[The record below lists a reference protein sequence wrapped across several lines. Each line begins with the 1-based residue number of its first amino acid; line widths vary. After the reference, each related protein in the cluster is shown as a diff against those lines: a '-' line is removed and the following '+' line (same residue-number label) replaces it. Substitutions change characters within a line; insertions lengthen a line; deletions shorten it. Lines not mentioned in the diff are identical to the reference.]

1 MRHLRRGTGALILAT
16 AFLVAVAGVVAAH
29 AQLVASSPTAGEVLV
44 SAPAELR
51 LTFSEP
57 LEERFSSADLADAR
71 GATLVSR
78 AGAPDPA
85 DPYTLVVPLPPLDD
99 GVYTVTWR
107 SLSTA
112 DGHPAEGFFTF
123 GVGDVEVGG
132 DISGQG
138 RSGVDPSDPIGLAGK
153 WLGYV
158 AMLLG
163 LGVPLFA
170 VAVLRGDARP
180 RRRALS
186 ALGWLLIA
194 GGVSLMA
201 LAIRVPLVDG
211 DPLGEYLLGSRGG
224 LLALARS
231 TALLAGGVATVVLA
245 RRASRDAALGASAS
259 AALIAI
265 GLHVA
270 GGHAAAAGT
279 PIPVVV
285 QLVHLGAAG
294 IWLSGVLAV
303 TLLATRAASVVE
315 GPVPALRSVVPR
327 FSALALGAIGLVGLT
342 GLYAEWTQ
350 IGGLPT
356 TDDGYGRALIVKLV
370 VVGAAFA
377 VGALNYFDGGRNLRW
392 FGGLRTRLLAEAG
405 LALGVLA
412 ATALLST
419 TAPGAT
425 RGIALEPRPSA
436 TGEVLPFLALSIA
449 PGRPGVNKLAVD
461 LSGNIGDLPLD
472 LVLSNAETGNE
483 TRISL
488 AGAHPGTVP
497 IDHTAH
503 TAPMTPS
510 SGVTRYVAGAL
521 VMEPDTHWDAS
532 VVIGNGADGEL
543 YRQRFTFA
551 LGDDGLADGAAGS
564 LADGA
569 LIAGLLLLVGGL
581 LALGLGLGGM
591 VLPRAEAV
599 ASRVALLGGGAVAA
613 VTGLAIGVGRLVGSG

>member
-1 MRHLRRGTGALILAT
+1 VTHVRRAAAALLLAT
-16 AFLVAVAGVVAAH
+16 CLLIGVAGVTAAH
-29 AQLVASSPTAGEVLV
+29 AQLVASSPTAGEVLA

-57 LEERFSSADLADAR
+57 LEGGFSSADVVDAR
-71 GATLVSR
+71 GGTLVSR

-85 DPYTLVVPLPPLDD
+85 DPYTLVVPLPALDD

-107 SLSTA
+107 SLSSA
-112 DGHPAEGFFTF
+112 DGHPAEGFFSF

-132 DISGQG
+132 DISGQA
-138 RSGVDPSDPIGLAGK
+138 RSGSDPSDPLGLAGK
-153 WLGYV
+153 WLGYL

-170 VAVLRGDARP
+170 VAVLRTDARL
-180 RRRALS
+180 RRGAVQ
-186 ALGWLLIA
+186 ALGWLLVA
-194 GGVSLMA
+194 GGLSLFA
-201 LAIRVPLVDG
+201 LAVRVPWVNG
-211 DPLGEYLLGSRGG
+211 DPLGDYLLGSRGG

-231 TALLAGGVATVVLA
+231 AVLLGGGAATVALAGRGTQTAP
-245 RRASRDAALGASAS
+245 LGAAAS
-259 AALIAI
+259 AAVLAM

-294 IWLSGVLAV
+294 IWLGGVVLVA
-303 TLLATRAASVVE
+303 LLSAGGASVVV
-315 GPVPALRSVVPR
+315 GQVPPLRTVIPR
-327 FSALALGAIGLVGLT
+327 FSALALAAIGLVGLT

-356 TDDGYGRALIVKLV
+356 TDDGYGRALIIKLV

-377 VGALNYFDGGRNLRW
+377 VGAFNYFDGGRNLRW
-392 FGGLRTRLLAEAG
+392 FGGFRPRVVAEAS

-425 RGIALEPRPSA
+425 RGIPLQPRPSA

-449 PGRPGVNKLAVD
+449 PGRPGINQLAVD
-461 LSGNIGDLPLD
+461 ISGNIGDLPLD
-472 LVLSNAETGNE
+472 LVLSNTETGNE

-488 AGAHPGTVP
+488 AGAQPGTVP

-503 TAPMTPS
+503 TAPTTPV

-521 VMEPDTHWDAS
+521 AMQPDTHWDAS
-532 VVIGNGADGEL
+532 VVIGAPSGGDL

-551 LGDDGLADGAAGS
+551 FGESGLAEGAAGS

-569 LIAGLLLLVGGL
+569 LIAGLLLLGGGL
-581 LALGLGLGGM
+581 LALGLGLGGW
-591 VLPRAEAV
+591 VLPRAEAA

-613 VTGLAIGVGRLVGSG
+613 VTGLAIGVGWLVGSG

>member
-1 MRHLRRGTGALILAT
+1 MRHLRRGTGALLLA
-16 AFLVAVAGVVAAH
+16 AALLVAVAGVVAAH
-29 AQLVASSPTAGEVLV
+29 AQLVASSPTAGEVLA

-57 LEERFSSADLADAR
+57 LEGLFSSADLVDAR
-71 GATLVSR
+71 GRTLMSR

-85 DPYTLVVPLPPLDD
+85 DPYTLVVPLPALDD

-112 DGHPAEGFFTF
+112 DGHPAEGFFSF

-132 DISGQG
+132 DISGQA
-138 RSGVDPSDPIGLAGK
+138 RSGADPSDPIGLAGK

-180 RRRALS
+180 RRGVLS

-194 GGVSLMA
+194 GGLALLA

-211 DPLGEYLLGSRGG
+211 DPLGEYLFGSRGG
-224 LLALARS
+224 ILALARS
-231 TALLAGGVATVVLA
+231 AVLVVGGTATVMLA
-245 RRASRDAALGASAS
+245 LRAARAVALAAS
-259 AALIAI
+259 AATALVAI

-270 GGHAAAAGT
+270 GGHAAAAGS
-279 PIPVVV
+279 PLPVVV

-303 TLLATRAASVVE
+303 TFLTTRGTSVVE
-315 GPVPALRSVVPR
+315 DRVPALRTVVPR
-327 FSALALGAIGLVGLT
+327 FSALALGAIGLVALT

-356 TDDGYGRALIVKLV
+356 TDDQYGRALIIKLV
-370 VVGAAFA
+370 VVGAALA
-377 VGALNYFDGGRNLRW
+377 VGAFNYFDGGRNLRW
-392 FGGLRTRLLAEAG
+392 FGGFRRRILAEAG

-425 RGIALEPRPSA
+425 RGIALQPRPSA

-449 PGRPGVNKLAVD
+449 PGRPGVNQLAVD
-461 LSGNIGDLPLD
+461 ISGNIGDLPLD

-488 AGAHPGTVP
+488 AGAQPGSAP

-503 TAPMTPS
+503 TAPTTPGT
-510 SGVTRYVAGAL
+510 GVTRYVAGAL
-521 VMEPDTHWDAS
+521 AMQPDTHWDAS

-551 LGDDGLADGAAGS
+551 LGDDSLTDGAAGS

-581 LALGLGLGGM
+581 LALGLGLGGW
-591 VLPRAEAV
+591 VLPRAEAA
-599 ASRVALLGGGAVAA
+599 ASRFALLGGGAVAA